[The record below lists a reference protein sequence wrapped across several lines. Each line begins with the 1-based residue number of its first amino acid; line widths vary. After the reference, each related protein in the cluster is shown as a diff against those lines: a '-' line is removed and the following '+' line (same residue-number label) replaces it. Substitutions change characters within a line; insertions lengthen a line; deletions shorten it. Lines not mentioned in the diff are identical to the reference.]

1 MIKKSIFLILMFQVV
16 YSDLLQFYNF
26 SRIPQYYQPLGSINS
41 NHIFF
46 RKTYKAYTIYQYE
59 KIVNNNNNFG
69 KFFTF
74 SPINDLCKNDFEKSN
89 AIYCLQKYPNASWW
103 CIYDYCIRNTVT
115 YIGFNEFIIK
125 KEFELPFAY

>member
-1 MIKKSIFLILMFQVV
+1 MIKKLIFLIVIFQVV
-16 YSDLLQFYNF
+16 YADLLQFYNF
-26 SRIPQYYQPLGSINS
+26 SCIPQDYQPFGSINS

-46 RKTYKAYTIYQYE
+46 RKTYKAYSIE
-59 KIVNNNNNFG
+59 PFKKIVNNNDFG
-69 KFFTF
+69 KSFTF

-89 AIYCLQKYPNASWW
+89 AIYCLQKYPNASF

-125 KEFELPFAY
+125 KEFELPFAN